1 MKTRTEPEFL
11 GQSCDLSRTPN
22 MASRLLQLEDQRH
35 VPPRY
40 ALKTYCLTT
49 KEPALEDYVGLLL
62 LPEPKLLNQA
72 SNPLGHGGPEKRQ
85 EEDFLSNGFK
95 ISLNPVEMNL
105 RYRVAKKTPPNAR
118 GPSSVALCSLSPKN
132 KGLTPISCRIAFSH
146 TRRRPH
152 HKCLKNFVHFGPQE
166 LEIS

>member
-11 GQSCDLSRTPN
+11 GQSCDISRTPN

-40 ALKTYCLTT
+40 AFKTYCLTT
-49 KEPALEDYVGLLL
+49 KDPALEDYVGLAR
-62 LPEPKLLNQA
+62 LPEPKTLNQA

-95 ISLNPVEMNL
+95 ISLNLVEMNL

-118 GPSSVALCSLSPKN
+118 GPSSVALCSLSPK
-132 KGLTPISCRIAFSH
+132 IRS
-146 TRRRPH
+146 
-152 HKCLKNFVHFGPQE
+152 
-166 LEIS
+166 